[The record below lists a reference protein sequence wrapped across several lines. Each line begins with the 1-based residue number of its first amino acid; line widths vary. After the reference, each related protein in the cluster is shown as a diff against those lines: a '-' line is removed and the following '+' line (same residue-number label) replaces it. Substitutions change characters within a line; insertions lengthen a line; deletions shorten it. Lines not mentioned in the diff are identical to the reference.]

1 VPILGKSDSY
11 AHFLDRV
18 PVRLVFL
25 GLVLACRA
33 TGGSGGGLW
42 IAVVNFMGHGVKIR
56 FFSGIEVNCVV
67 GAVTNVDLLVWPRLR
82 AINK

>member
-1 VPILGKSDSY
+1 M
-11 AHFLDRV
+11 
-18 PVRLVFL
+18 VFL
-25 GLVLACRA
+25 GLVLACGA
-33 TGGSGGGLW
+33 TGGSGGGLLTEALDIRGVGGLW